1 MRTLTI
7 ASTKGG
13 AGKTTLAAHLAVEAE
28 RTGAGPVAVVD
39 TDPQGSLA
47 AWWNS
52 RKASTPIFAAVE
64 IGRLAAH
71 LATLQ
76 QHKVELVVID
86 TPPALTEVIQAAVAV
101 ADVVVIPARPSP
113 HDLRSIGTIVEMVE
127 RMGKP
132 FCFVVNGATPR
143 TTIATDALRALAQHG
158 RVAPVTIHARIDFA
172 ASMIDGRTVGEV
184 HAQSRSTQEITELWI
199 YVNSQLRRSGRG

>member
-1 MRTLTI
+1 MRIVTI

-47 AWWNS
+47 AWWNG
-52 RKASTPIFAAVE
+52 RKASTPVFASVE

-71 LATLQ
+71 LATLER
-76 QHKVELVVID
+76 HNVELVMI
-86 TPPALTEVIQAAVAV
+86 EAAVSV

-199 YVNSQLRRSGRG
+199 YVNSQLRRNARG